1 MDISDERISGAK
13 VKFAKQKNFK
23 LKQSKEL
30 FRGLFEEA
38 IDGIV
43 FWDADGNV
51 LMANQSALNI
61 FECSS
66 EDFLERKLW
75 DFVFEKDDY
84 FKTLVKKCVENGAI
98 RDELLFLMPNGQL
111 KQLEFTTKMQF
122 VDGSNMTIFRNASE
136 RYKMEIDL
144 RESEERFRKVF
155 EGTLDGMVLWNRDY
169 EIIDINPVAALFLK
183 AKRNELLGKDIRL
196 FIDEKVKEELEL
208 HIEELER
215 LGTAD
220 LLLPVPSENGTK
232 HYEFSSK
239 GNVTSNLNLT
249 VIRNVTEKI
258 GLQEQLQKSDTLNV
272 VGELAAGIAH
282 EIRNPMT
289 ALKGF
294 IQLLETSMKE
304 DHSMYFKVITS
315 ELRRIE
321 STITEFLILAK
332 PQAIQF
338 KNHDMRKVM
347 SETLELLNG
356 QALMHNIQFCCQ
368 FEDELPTVFCEPNQM
383 KQVFINIIKNAI
395 EVMPS
400 GGVVTIKID
409 NKPKEYIHIIIED
422 EGEGIPEKKIKRL
435 GEPFY
440 TTKNRGTGLGLMV
453 SYKIIKE
460 HKGKVEV
467 ESEVGVGTKFH
478 IYIPIKRK

>member
-1 MDISDERISGAK
+1 MEISDEKMEER
-13 VKFAKQKNFK
+13 VTFAKQKNFD
-23 LKQSKEL
+23 LMQSDEL
-30 FRGLFEEA
+30 YRSLFEEA

-43 FWDADGNV
+43 FWDNEGKV
-51 LMANQSALNI
+51 LMANHSALRI

-66 EDFLERKLW
+66 EEFLKSNLW
-75 DFVFEKDDY
+75 EFVLDKKDHLY
-84 FKTLVKKCVENGAI
+84 SLLSKFHENGEI

-111 KQLEFTTKMQF
+111 KKLEFTSKKHF
-122 VDGSNMTIFRNASE
+122 VDGSNMTIFRNVSE
-136 RYKMEIDL
+136 RYKMEKDL
-144 RESEERFRKVF
+144 RETEERFRKVF
-155 EGTLDGMVLWNRDY
+155 EGTLDGMILWNRQY
-169 EIIDINPVAALFLK
+169 EIIDINPVAAHILK
-183 AKRNELLGKDIRL
+183 ANRDDIIGKSIWAIIDDRLKDEIESHIKELELLGTSDSMLTIK
-196 FIDEKVKEELEL
+196 
-208 HIEELER
+208 
-215 LGTAD
+215 
-220 LLLPVPSENGTK
+220 SENGMK
-232 HYEFSSK
+232 YFELNSK
-239 GNVTSNLNLT
+239 GNVASNLSLT
-249 VIRNVTEKI
+249 VIRNITEKI
-258 GLQEQLQKSDTLNV
+258 GLQEQLQKSDTLSV

-294 IQLLETSMKE
+294 IQLLEMSMKE
-304 DHSMYFKVITS
+304 DHSMYFKVIMS

-338 KNHDMRKVM
+338 KDNDMRTVM
-347 SETLELLNG
+347 NETLELLNG
-356 QALMHNIQFCCQ
+356 QALMNNIQFNI
-368 FEDELPTVFCEPNQM
+368 EYAGELPDVFCEPNQM

-400 GGVVTIKID
+400 GGFVTIKID
-409 NKPKEYIHIIIED
+409 NLPSDYIHIVIED

-440 TTKNRGTGLGLMV
+440 TTKDRGTGLGLMV

-478 IYIPIKRK
+478 IYIPIKRN

>member
-1 MDISDERISGAK
+1 MEISDELISDENIK
-13 VKFAKQKNFK
+13 IAKQKNFYF
-23 LKQSKEL
+23 KQSDEL
-30 FRGLFEEA
+30 YRSLFEEA

-43 FWDADGNV
+43 FWDNEGNV
-51 LMANQSALNI
+51 LMANQSALKI
-61 FECSS
+61 FECTS
-66 EDFLERKLW
+66 EEFLKGNIW
-75 DFVFEKDDY
+75 DFVLEKNDH
-84 FKTLVKKCVENGAI
+84 FNSLLKKFYELGEI

-111 KQLEFTTKMQF
+111 KQLEFTAKKHF

-136 RYKMEIDL
+136 RYKMEKEL

-155 EGTLDGMVLWNRDY
+155 EGTLDGMVLWNRHY
-169 EIIDINPVAALFLK
+169 EIIDINPVAADFLK
-183 AKRNELLGKDIRL
+183 AERDDIIGKSIWDIL
-196 FIDEKVKEELEL
+196 DDHYKHEIKIHID
-208 HIEELER
+208 ELER
-215 LGTAD
+215 LGTSD
-220 LLLPVPSENGTK
+220 STLTISSEDGNK
-232 HYEFSSK
+232 YFELSSK
-239 GNVTSNLNLT
+239 GNVASNLSLT

-258 GLQEQLQKSDTLNV
+258 GMQEQLQKSDTLSV

-294 IQLLETSMKE
+294 IQLLELSMKE
-304 DHSMYFKVITS
+304 DHSMYFKVIMS
-315 ELRRIE
+315 ELKRIE

-338 KNHDMRKVM
+338 KDNDMRKVM
-347 SETLELLNG
+347 NETLELLNG
-356 QALMHNIQFCCQ
+356 QALMNNIQFNV
-368 FEDELPTVFCEPNQM
+368 EYSNELPYVFCEPNQM

-395 EVMPS
+395 EVMPK
-400 GGVVTIKID
+400 GGFITIKMD
-409 NKPKEYIHIIIED
+409 NKPSDFIHIVIED

-440 TTKNRGTGLGLMV
+440 TTKERGTGLGLMV

-460 HKGKVEV
+460 HRGKVEV

-478 IYIPIKRK
+478 IYIPVKRN

>member
-1 MDISDERISGAK
+1 MEISDELISDENIK
-13 VKFAKQKNFK
+13 IAKQKNFYF
-23 LKQSKEL
+23 KQSDEL
-30 FRGLFEEA
+30 YRSLFEEA

-43 FWDADGNV
+43 FWDNEGNV
-51 LMANQSALNI
+51 LMANQSALKI
-61 FECSS
+61 FECTS
-66 EDFLERKLW
+66 EEFLKGNIW
-75 DFVFEKDDY
+75 DFVLEKNDH
-84 FKTLVKKCVENGAI
+84 FNSLLKKFYELGEI

-111 KQLEFTTKMQF
+111 KQLEFTAKKHF

-136 RYKMEIDL
+136 RYKMEKEL

-155 EGTLDGMVLWNRDY
+155 EGTLDGMVLWNRHY
-169 EIIDINPVAALFLK
+169 EIIDINPVAADFLK
-183 AKRNELLGKDIRL
+183 AERDDIIGKSIWDIL
-196 FIDEKVKEELEL
+196 EDHYKHEIKIHID
-208 HIEELER
+208 ELER
-215 LGTAD
+215 LGTSD
-220 LLLPVPSENGTK
+220 STLTISSEDGNK
-232 HYEFSSK
+232 YFELSSK
-239 GNVTSNLNLT
+239 GNVASNLSLT

-258 GLQEQLQKSDTLNV
+258 GMQEQLQKSDTLSV

-294 IQLLETSMKE
+294 IQLLELSMKE
-304 DHSMYFKVITS
+304 DHSMYFKVIMS
-315 ELRRIE
+315 ELKRIE

-338 KNHDMRKVM
+338 KDNDMRKVM
-347 SETLELLNG
+347 NETLELLNG
-356 QALMHNIQFCCQ
+356 QALMNNIQFNV
-368 FEDELPTVFCEPNQM
+368 EYANELPYVFCEPNQM

-395 EVMPS
+395 EVMPK
-400 GGVVTIKID
+400 GGFITIKMD
-409 NKPKEYIHIIIED
+409 NKPSDFIHIVIED

-440 TTKNRGTGLGLMV
+440 TTKERGTGLGLMV

-460 HKGKVEV
+460 HRGKVEV

-478 IYIPIKRK
+478 IYIPVKRN

>member
-1 MDISDERISGAK
+1 MEISDEKTEDRL
-13 VKFAKQKNFK
+13 KFAKQKNFNF
-23 LKQSKEL
+23 KQSDEL
-30 FRGLFEEA
+30 YRSLFEEA

-43 FWDADGNV
+43 FWDNDGNV
-51 LMANQSALNI
+51 LMANQSALRI

-66 EDFLERKLW
+66 EEFLQSNLW
-75 DFVFEKDDY
+75 DFVLEKNEHFY
-84 FKTLVKKCVENGAI
+84 SLLSKFYKKGEI

-111 KQLEFTTKMQF
+111 KQLEFTSKKHF

-136 RYKMEIDL
+136 RYKMEKEL
-144 RESEERFRKVF
+144 RESEERFRNVF
-155 EGTLDGMVLWNRDY
+155 EGSFDGMVLWNRQYEIVDINPLAAQILKANRDDIIGKGIW
-169 EIIDINPVAALFLK
+169 EIIDDRF
-183 AKRNELLGKDIRL
+183 KDDIEAH
-196 FIDEKVKEELEL
+196 IKELEQ
-208 HIEELER
+208 
-215 LGTAD
+215 LGTSD
-220 LLLPVPSENGTK
+220 STLTISSENG
-232 HYEFSSK
+232 SK
-239 GNVTSNLNLT
+239 YFEINSKWNLASDLSLT

-258 GLQEQLQKSDTLNV
+258 GLQEQLQKSDTLSV

-294 IQLLETSMKE
+294 IQLLEMSIKE
-304 DHSMYFKVITS
+304 DHSMYFKVIMS

-338 KNHDMRKVM
+338 KNNDMRKVM
-347 SETLELLNG
+347 QETLELLNG
-356 QALMHNIQFCCQ
+356 QALMNNVQFN
-368 FEDELPTVFCEPNQM
+368 FKYADELPDVFCEPNQM

-395 EVMPS
+395 EVMPE
-400 GGVVTIKID
+400 GGFVTITID
-409 NKPKEYIHIIIED
+409 NQPNEYIHIVIED

-440 TTKNRGTGLGLMV
+440 TTKERGTGLGLMV

-478 IYIPIKRK
+478 IYIPIKRN

>member
-1 MDISDERISGAK
+1 MEISDELISDENIK
-13 VKFAKQKNFK
+13 IAKQKNFYF
-23 LKQSKEL
+23 KQSDKL
-30 FRGLFEEA
+30 YRSLFEEA

-43 FWDADGNV
+43 FWDNEGNV
-51 LMANQSALNI
+51 LMANQSALKI
-61 FECSS
+61 FECTS
-66 EDFLERKLW
+66 EEFLKGNIW
-75 DFVFEKDDY
+75 DFVLEKNDH
-84 FKTLVKKCVENGAI
+84 FNSLLKKFYELGEI

-111 KQLEFTTKMQF
+111 KQLEFTAKKHF

-136 RYKMEIDL
+136 RYKMEKEL

-155 EGTLDGMVLWNRDY
+155 EGTLDGMVLWNRHY
-169 EIIDINPVAALFLK
+169 EIIDINPVAADFLK
-183 AKRNELLGKDIRL
+183 AERDDIIGKSIWDIL
-196 FIDEKVKEELEL
+196 DDHYKHEIKIHID
-208 HIEELER
+208 ELER
-215 LGTAD
+215 LGTSD
-220 LLLPVPSENGTK
+220 STLTISSEDGNK
-232 HYEFSSK
+232 YFELSSK
-239 GNVTSNLNLT
+239 GNVASNLSLT

-258 GLQEQLQKSDTLNV
+258 GMQEQLQKSDTLSV

-294 IQLLETSMKE
+294 IQLLELSMKE
-304 DHSMYFKVITS
+304 DHSMYFKVIMS
-315 ELRRIE
+315 ELKRIE

-338 KNHDMRKVM
+338 KDNDMRKVM
-347 SETLELLNG
+347 NETLELLNG
-356 QALMHNIQFCCQ
+356 QALMNNIQFNV
-368 FEDELPTVFCEPNQM
+368 EYANELPYVFCEPNQM

-395 EVMPS
+395 EVMPK
-400 GGVVTIKID
+400 GGFITIKMD
-409 NKPKEYIHIIIED
+409 NKPSDFIHIVIED

-440 TTKNRGTGLGLMV
+440 TTKERGTGLGLMV

-460 HKGKVEV
+460 HRGKVEV

-478 IYIPIKRK
+478 IYIPVKRN

>member
-1 MDISDERISGAK
+1 MEISDELITDENIK
-13 VKFAKQKNFK
+13 MVKQKNFNF
-23 LKQSKEL
+23 KQSDEL
-30 FRGLFEEA
+30 YRSLFEEA

-43 FWDADGNV
+43 FWDNEGNV
-51 LMANQSALNI
+51 LMANHSALKI
-61 FECSS
+61 FECTS
-66 EDFLERKLW
+66 EEFLKSNLW
-75 DFVFEKDDY
+75 DFVIEKNDY
-84 FKTLVKKCVENGAI
+84 FNSLLNTFYEKGQI

-111 KQLEFTTKMQF
+111 KQLEFTAKKHF
-122 VDGSNMTIFRNASE
+122 VDGSNLTIFRNASE
-136 RYKMEIDL
+136 RYKMEKEL

-155 EGTLDGMVLWNRDY
+155 EGTLDGMVLWNRQY
-169 EIIDINPVAALFLK
+169 EIIDINPVAAEFLK
-183 AKRNELLGKDIRL
+183 AVRDDIIGKSIWEI
-196 FIDEKVKEELEL
+196 IDERLKDEINI

-215 LGTAD
+215 LGTSD
-220 LLLPVPSENGTK
+220 STLTISSELGNK
-232 HYEFSSK
+232 YFELSSK
-239 GNVTSNLNLT
+239 GNVASNLSLT

-258 GLQEQLQKSDTLNV
+258 GMQEQLQKSDTLSV

-294 IQLLETSMKE
+294 IQLLEMSMQE
-304 DHSMYFKVITS
+304 DHSMYFKVIMS

-338 KNHDMRKVM
+338 KDNDMRKVM
-347 SETLELLNG
+347 NETLELLNG
-356 QALMHNIQFCCQ
+356 QALMHNIQFNV
-368 FEDELPTVFCEPNQM
+368 EYANELPYVFCEPNQM

-395 EVMPS
+395 EVMPQ
-400 GGVVTIKID
+400 GGFVTIKMD
-409 NKPKEYIHIIIED
+409 NQPKEYIHIVVED
-422 EGEGIPEKKIKRL
+422 QGEGIPEKKIKRL

-440 TTKNRGTGLGLMV
+440 TTKERGTGLGLMV

-460 HKGKVEV
+460 HKGKVKV

-478 IYIPIKRK
+478 IYIPIKRN

>member
-1 MDISDERISGAK
+1 MEISDELISDENIK
-13 VKFAKQKNFK
+13 IAKQKNFYF
-23 LKQSKEL
+23 KQSDEL
-30 FRGLFEEA
+30 YRSLFEEA

-43 FWDADGNV
+43 FWDNEGNV
-51 LMANQSALNI
+51 LMANQSALKI
-61 FECSS
+61 FECTS
-66 EDFLERKLW
+66 EEFLKGNIW
-75 DFVFEKDDY
+75 DFVLEKNDH
-84 FKTLVKKCVENGAI
+84 FNSLLKKFYELGEI

-111 KQLEFTTKMQF
+111 KQLEFTAKKHF

-136 RYKMEIDL
+136 RYKMEKEL

-155 EGTLDGMVLWNRDY
+155 EGTLDGMVLWNRHY
-169 EIIDINPVAALFLK
+169 EIIDINPVAADFLK
-183 AKRNELLGKDIRL
+183 AERDDIIGKSIWDIL
-196 FIDEKVKEELEL
+196 DDHYKHEIKIHID
-208 HIEELER
+208 ELER
-215 LGTAD
+215 LGTSD
-220 LLLPVPSENGTK
+220 STLTISSEDGNK
-232 HYEFSSK
+232 YFELSSK
-239 GNVTSNLNLT
+239 GNVASNLSLT

-258 GLQEQLQKSDTLNV
+258 GMQEQLQKSDTLSV

-294 IQLLETSMKE
+294 IQLLELSMKE
-304 DHSMYFKVITS
+304 DHSMYFKVIMS
-315 ELRRIE
+315 ELKRIE

-338 KNHDMRKVM
+338 KDNDMRKVM
-347 SETLELLNG
+347 NETLELLNG
-356 QALMHNIQFCCQ
+356 QALMNNIQFNV
-368 FEDELPTVFCEPNQM
+368 EYANELPYVFCEPNQM

-395 EVMPS
+395 EVMPK
-400 GGVVTIKID
+400 GGFITIKMD
-409 NKPKEYIHIIIED
+409 NKPSDFIHIVIED

-440 TTKNRGTGLGLMV
+440 TTKERGTGLGLMV

-460 HKGKVEV
+460 HRGKVEV

-478 IYIPIKRK
+478 IYIPVKRN